1 MVSVN
6 VWLLIRKPEVDTSGF
21 QFLDI
26 MLKLVK
32 VYNTIK

>member
-6 VWLLIRKPEVDTSGF
+6 VWLLIRNPEVYTSGF
-21 QFLDI
+21 QLLYR

-32 VYNTIK
+32 VYNAMK